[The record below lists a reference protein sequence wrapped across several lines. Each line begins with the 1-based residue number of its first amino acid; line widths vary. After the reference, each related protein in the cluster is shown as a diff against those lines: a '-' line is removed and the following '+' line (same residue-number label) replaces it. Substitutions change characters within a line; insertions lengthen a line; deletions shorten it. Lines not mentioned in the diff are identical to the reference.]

1 MEGQLTLLDRARG
14 VVGRAGLVAMAVCV
28 CTNRIGSRFSG
39 PPSSATSIASLLNH
53 CRMSRIRAD
62 TIDGGAVLS
71 EDQSVDESPEQ
82 RGYSYTCN
90 VGGRV
95 GTNRTFDKTRSIMS
109 DHPVQ
114 QLWKWELVSGVLTI
128 ILGAIVLAWPGP
140 SILVASTL
148 FAVYLLVA
156 PRNHCAVPM
165 EGSRHIRFR

>member
-1 MEGQLTLLDRARG
+1 M
-14 VVGRAGLVAMAVCV
+14 AMAACV
-28 CTNRIGSRFSG
+28 CKTGSEVGVSG
-39 PPSSATSIASLLNH
+39 PPSSAISIACLLNH
-53 CRMSRIRAD
+53 CRMSRIRVD

-71 EDQSVDESPEQ
+71 EDQRVDGSPEQ

-90 VGGRV
+90 VAGGV

-109 DHPVQ
+109 DNPVQ
-114 QLWKWELVSGVLTI
+114 QLWKWEWVSGVLTI

-156 PRNHCAVPM
+156 
-165 EGSRHIRFR
+165 G